1 VKCKS
6 ESYDA
11 VVSRQVKAPK
21 YGHFVAIER
30 ICRKKKAPVQANRG
44 FRMFYLIEE
53 VHCKVR
59 YSCAVESGNQ
69 SLSLSD
75 ARGRR
80 RGISELFC
88 YRGSTIVASN

>member
-6 ESYDA
+6 ESYDQL
-11 VVSRQVKAPK
+11 VSRQIKSSK
-21 YGHFVAIER
+21 DGHVVAIEP
-30 ICRKKKAPVQANRG
+30 ICRNKYAPVQANRG
-44 FRMFYLIEE
+44 LRMFYRTEE
-53 VHCKVR
+53 VHCEGR
-59 YSCAVESGNQ
+59 YSCELESGDQ

-88 YRGSTIVASN
+88 NRGSTIVASN